1 MGPHNTRIYIPV
13 IKYVPGHANV
23 VADAL
28 SRNVGA
34 VAAETPPVEN
44 FSLLELRAAQRE
56 HDVWKAVIYAL
67 ESGDETALPLLSVL
81 FLSFPC
87 PRTGY

>member
-1 MGPHNTRIYIPV
+1 M
-13 IKYVPGHANV
+13 

-34 VAAETPPVEN
+34 VAAETPSVEN
-44 FSLLELRAAQRE
+44 FSILELRAAQGE

-67 ESGDETALPLLSVL
+67 ESGDETTLPSIAVPFFFSV
-81 FLSFPC
+81 FLVPGRGADTFLAFKAP
-87 PRTGY
+87 PG